1 MAPTSTALAPFL
13 SSKRRPSRNSLLLKN
28 WRSSFKKE
36 VNRAVSAE
44 DAEAVMEAVE
54 ADMAVAEEAAAD
66 LEDNEAVAEDSVEA
80 AAVPLAAVVE
90 ADQCAAAAW
99 AEAVV
104 DHSPTENS

>member
-1 MAPTSTALAPFL
+1 
-13 SSKRRPSRNSLLLKN
+13 
-28 WRSSFKKE
+28 
-36 VNRAVSAE
+36 
-44 DAEAVMEAVE
+44 MEAVE

-66 LEDNEAVAEDSVEA
+66 SEDNGAVAEDSVEA

-104 DHSPTENS
+104 DHSPTENSFRIESQMALSPLIYVNPRRKPTKFSQLHCNAYK